1 MYIFLIQVNHLCIRY
16 QKPQYKTLNTQSIWM
31 DQEFLDFKEMLETNN
46 VSKMESY
53 LEISQN
59 VMETLD
65 QAIAT
70 IPYGQLRK

>member
-1 MYIFLIQVNHLCIRY
+1 MAH
-16 QKPQYKTLNTQSIWM
+16 
-31 DQEFLDFKEMLETNN
+31 EFLDFKEMLETNN